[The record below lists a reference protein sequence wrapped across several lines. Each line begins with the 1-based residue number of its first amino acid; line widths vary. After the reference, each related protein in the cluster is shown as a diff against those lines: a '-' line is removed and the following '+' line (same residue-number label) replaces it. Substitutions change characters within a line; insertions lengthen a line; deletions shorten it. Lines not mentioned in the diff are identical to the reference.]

1 MSTTPHDVP
10 APAGLDASAR
20 ATEPA
25 RPIAVQVEKLVKVY
39 GSGVAAFTALK
50 AVDMTVRAG
59 ELVMIVG
66 PSGSGKTTLL
76 SILGC
81 VLSPTSGVV
90 RMFDVDISR
99 ASQVEQARLRLA
111 YIGFVFQGHNLIAS
125 LSARDNVGFLLEMRG
140 RSRAAARREAME
152 MLDRV
157 GMAEKAESL
166 PRDLSGGQRQ
176 RVAIA
181 RALAGRPPLVLADE
195 PTAALD
201 AENGLKVTDLLKQLA
216 NEFGH
221 TVLVVTH
228 DNRIFHLADRVLRIE
243 DGVLW
248 EEAR

>member
-1 MSTTPHDVP
+1 MTI
-10 APAGLDASAR
+10 A
-20 ATEPA
+20 
-25 RPIAVQVEKLVKVY
+25 PIAVEVERLVKVY

-50 AVDMTVRAG
+50 EVDMQVRAG

-81 VLSPTSGVV
+81 VLSPTSGSV
-90 RMFDVDISR
+90 RMFDKDISKV
-99 ASQVEQARLRLA
+99 SQVEQARLRLA

-125 LSARDNVGFLLEMRG
+125 LSAQDNVALLLEMRG
-140 RSRAAARREAME
+140 YTRRAARQEALE
-152 MLDRV
+152 MLARV
-157 GMAEKAESL
+157 GMAEKANSL

-181 RALAGRPPLVLADE
+181 RALAGRPPLILADE

-201 AENGLKVTDLLKQLA
+201 AENGLKVTELLKQLA
-216 NEFGH
+216 SEFGH

-248 EEAR
+248 EDPR